1 MIRKASHAGGIF
13 GFISQFG
20 YLAVAALI
28 LFENVFPPIPSEL
41 ILPLS
46 GFLAPQTEMTLPGVI
61 IAATVG
67 SVVGAYFLYGIGRLL
82 YQERLE
88 GFFDTKPMRMLGFH
102 SDDVAKA
109 IGWFDRKGQ
118 ITVLICRCGVIIAAT
133 VGSVV
138 GAYFLYGIGRLLSQE
153 RLEGFFDTK
162 PMRMLGFHSDDVA
175 KAIGWFDRKGQIT
188 VLICRCIPVVRSLIS
203 IPAGTAKMNMVRFAL
218 YTLVGSL
225 AWNAILCTL
234 GFWAGGAW
242 EQITAQA
249 EWVSDVVKVVIIVV
263 AVGVVAWWVKF
274 RILSDVVKVVI
285 IVVAVGVVA
294 WWVKF
299 RILPARAEQ
308 KRRGAEGK

>member
-1 MIRKASHAGGIF
+1 MQEAF
-13 GFISQFG
+13 FQFISDFG
-20 YLAVAALI
+20 YFAVAALI
-28 LFENVFPPIPSEL
+28 LLENVFPPIPSEV

-46 GFLAPQTEMTLPGVI
+46 GFLATQTDMSLGGVI
-61 IAATVG
+61 
-67 SVVGAYFLYGIGRLL
+67 
-82 YQERLE
+82 
-88 GFFDTKPMRMLGFH
+88 GF
-102 SDDVAKA
+102 
-109 IGWFDRKGQ
+109 
-118 ITVLICRCGVIIAAT
+118 AT

-162 PMRMLGFHSDDVA
+162 SMRMLGFKSDDVS

-203 IPAGTAKMNMVRFAL
+203 IPAGTAKMNMGRFAL

-242 EQITAQA
+242 EQVTAQA

-263 AVGVVAWWVKF
+263 ALAVIAWWVVK
-274 RILSDVVKVVI
+274 RIV
-285 IVVAVGVVA
+285 
-294 WWVKF
+294 
-299 RILPARAEQ
+299 PAMKEKDATR
-308 KRRGAEGK
+308 

>member
-1 MIRKASHAGGIF
+1 MQEAF
-13 GFISQFG
+13 FQFISDFG
-20 YLAVAALI
+20 YFAVAALI
-28 LFENVFPPIPSEL
+28 LLENVFPPIPSEV

-46 GFLAPQTEMTLPGVI
+46 GFLATQTDMSLGGVI
-61 IAATVG
+61 A
-67 SVVGAYFLYGIGRLL
+67 F
-82 YQERLE
+82 
-88 GFFDTKPMRMLGFH
+88 
-102 SDDVAKA
+102 
-109 IGWFDRKGQ
+109 
-118 ITVLICRCGVIIAAT
+118 AT

-162 PMRMLGFHSDDVA
+162 PMRMLGFKSDDVS

-203 IPAGTAKMNMVRFAL
+203 IPAGTAKMNMGRFAL

-242 EQITAQA
+242 EQVTAQA

-263 AVGVVAWWVKF
+263 ALAVIAWWVVK
-274 RILSDVVKVVI
+274 RIV
-285 IVVAVGVVA
+285 
-294 WWVKF
+294 
-299 RILPARAEQ
+299 PAMKEKDATR
-308 KRRGAEGK
+308 